1 MDDSRF
7 DARDMTRRIVRSA
20 ATASLGTLTPD
31 GGPFV
36 TFVTVATDFDG
47 SPLLLLSSLAAHTR
61 HLERDERASLL
72 MQAPADDDEDPLTGA
87 RATIIGRLRRVTRDE
102 DDHDRLF
109 WRFLAR
115 HPEAEGYADFAD
127 FSIHRMMV
135 EGIHLVAGFG
145 RIARLDATDFLVQP
159 TVAEAF
165 AKAEAAF
172 LKNFSSAGA
181 RLVAVDPDGAD
192 LLDGGVT
199 RLHFSRRAEHP
210 GEMRDLLIGPD

>member
-47 SPLLLLSSLAAHTR
+47 SPLLLLSSLAAHAR
-61 HLERDERASLL
+61 HLERDNRASLL
-72 MQAPADDDEDPLTGA
+72 MQVPADGDEDPLAGA
-87 RATIIGRLRRVTRDE
+87 RVTIVGRLTCIARDQ

-109 WRFLAR
+109 WRFVDR
-115 HPEAEGYADFAD
+115 HPEAEGYAEFTD
-127 FSIHRMMV
+127 FSIYRMAM

-145 RIARLDATDFLVQP
+145 RIARLGASDFLVP
-159 TVAEAF
+159 PALAEAF
-165 AKAEAAF
+165 AEAEAAL

-210 GEMRDLLIGPD
+210 GEVRDLLLGPD